1 MRPRALVGIIISF
14 ILLLIIFSSVFT
26 VTQGHSAILLRLGEI
41 IKDKSGQPVV
51 LGPGLHFK
59 MPLIV
64 SVQDFD
70 SRLQSFSVDS
80 SRILTAEQKYVV
92 VDYYAKWHIDNP
104 AVYYM
109 STGGVA
115 QRAEMLLEQK
125 INDVLRQAFGVRQIQ
140 DIISGERSNI
150 TNILRD
156 KANETAKDLGISVVD
171 VRIKGID
178 LPKEVRDS
186 VFARMRTQRE
196 QVATQH
202 RAQGKAS
209 AETLKATADAQ
220 VAIQIAQAQAA
231 AQKIRAQG
239 DAEAAAVY
247 TSAYQKD
254 PGFYAFYRSMQA
266 YKEIFEKK
274 GTVMVLKPSGEFF
287 KYFSGSDESHAQPKK

>member
-1 MRPRALVGIIISF
+1 MKSKTIAAFIASF
-14 ILLLIIFSSVFT
+14 IFLIIVFSSAFT
-26 VTQGHSAILLRLGEI
+26 VTQGHDAILLRLGSI
-41 IKDKSGQPVV
+41 LKSKSGQPIV

-59 MPLIV
+59 MPIIV
-64 SVQDFD
+64 SAQDFD

-92 VDYYAKWHIDNP
+92 VDYYAKWRIENP

-109 STGGVA
+109 STGGIA
-115 QRAEMLLEQK
+115 DRAEMLLEQR

-140 DIISGERSNI
+140 EIISGERSNI
-150 TNILRD
+150 TDMLR
-156 KANETAKDLGISVVD
+156 AQAAATAKQLGIAVID

-209 AETLKATADAQ
+209 AESLRAAADAQ
-220 VAIQIAQAQAA
+220 VTVEIAQARAA
-231 AQKIRAQG
+231 AEKIRAEG
-239 DAEAAAVY
+239 DAQASAIYA
-247 TSAYQKD
+247 TAYQKD

-266 YKEIFEKK
+266 YKKVFEKK
-274 GTVMVLKPSGEFF
+274 GTVMVLKPNSEFF
-287 KYFSGSDESHAQPKK
+287 KYFSESQAITNSKK